1 MAQGQHGAVCTGS
14 CCPWAAGSVEES
26 WGKAEGEET
35 RGGHT
40 ALGKDERGGDVR
52 EVQRGEEQRE
62 RGQQKHHWGRSNI
75 SFLAA
80 VLQNVRGAKGEE
92 IKRNHFNKR

>member
-1 MAQGQHGAVCTGS
+1 M
-14 CCPWAAGSVEES
+14 
-26 WGKAEGEET
+26 
-35 RGGHT
+35 
-40 ALGKDERGGDVR
+40 R

-62 RGQQKHHWGRSNI
+62 RGQQKHHWGRSNN